1 MNIRK
6 KVKHIKIQQIWIIIK
21 HMFKMFC
28 SEMKLNY
35 KSEDDDDDDEDEGGG
50 EEKSLRKRSALTR
63 AHFLQRVRVRA
74 RVPK

>member
-1 MNIRK
+1 
-6 KVKHIKIQQIWIIIK
+6 
-21 HMFKMFC
+21 
-28 SEMKLNY
+28 MKLNY